1 MFVKTKKQQEAIDLL
16 SSDPKYTLLYGGSR
30 SGKSFIIIYAIIH
43 RALKEP
49 GSRHLIVR
57 FAFNHAKQSLWHD
70 TIPKVM
76 KLCFNGVPS
85 TWNKS
90 DWFIEF
96 TNGSQIWL
104 GGLDDKDRTEKVL
117 GNEYASIFINEASQV
132 SYASYAIL
140 LTRLAQKT
148 ALTNRIYCD
157 CNPPSTQHWTY
168 KLFIQHVNPDSNE
181 PLDGK
186 YYSHMRMNP
195 DDNLENLP
203 EDYIESVL
211 NTLSHRQ
218 QKRFRFGEF
227 LDDIEGALWTYDI
240 IDKYRV
246 AELPLDQYGKPA
258 LKTIVTAIDPS
269 GTSTQSSDE
278 AGIVTAGIGFDGHFY
293 VLDDV
298 SGIMSPNQWATY
310 GIRNLYKWEGDRI
323 VAETNQGWDMV
334 KAVIHNIDK
343 TVRVIDVVA
352 KKNKFARAEP
362 VVGLY
367 ERGQVHHVGRL
378 DKLEDQMTSWDS
390 REAKESP
397 GRIDALVYAIT
408 DLMGKGRASFVLR

>member
-1 MFVKTKKQQEAIDLL
+1 MGFVKTEKQKEAVRLMGGEA
-16 SSDPKYTLLYGGSR
+16 KYTLLYGGSR
-30 SGKSFIIIYAIIH
+30 SGKSFIIIRQIIIRCLKEAGS
-43 RALKEP
+43 RAL
-49 GSRHLIVR
+49 ICR

-70 TIPKVM
+70 TIPKVL
-76 KLCFNGVPS
+76 KLCFPGVNPS
-85 TWNKS
+85 LNRS

-96 TNGSQIWL
+96 GNGSQIWL

-117 GNEYASIFINEASQV
+117 GNEYATIFINEASQV
-132 SYASYAIL
+132 SYQSYSIL

-148 ALTNRIYCD
+148 DLVNRIYCD

-168 KLFIQHVNPDSNE
+168 KLFIQNVNPDSNE
-181 PLDGK
+181 ALNGK
-186 YYSHMRMNP
+186 FYSHMRMNP

-203 EDYIESVL
+203 EDYIDSVL

-218 QKRFRFGEF
+218 QKRFRYGEF
-227 LDDIEGALWTYDI
+227 MDDIEGALWTYDI

-246 AELPLDQYGKPA
+246 QELPE

-278 AGIVTAGIGFDGHFY
+278 AGIVTAGIDFNNHYY

-310 GIRNLYKWEGDRI
+310 GIRNLYKWEGNHI

-367 ERGQVHHVGRL
+367 ERGFVHHFGRL

-408 DLMGKGRASFVLR
+408 DLMGKGKNNFILR

>member
-1 MFVKTKKQQEAIDLL
+1 MFVKTEKQRIALDLL
-16 SSDPKYTLLYGGSR
+16 GSDPKYTLLYGGSR

-43 RALKEP
+43 RALRVA

-70 TIPKVM
+70 TIPKVLS
-76 KLCFNGVPS
+76 LCFPGVNPVL
-85 TWNKS
+85 NKS

-96 TNGSQIWL
+96 GNGSQIWL

-117 GNEYASIFINEASQV
+117 GNEYATIFINEASQV
-132 SYASYAIL
+132 SHQSYSIL

-148 ALTNRIYCD
+148 ELKNRIYCD

-168 KLFIQHVNPDSNE
+168 KLFIQNVNPDSNE
-181 PLDGK
+181 ALDGK

-203 EDYIESVL
+203 EDYIDSVL

-218 QKRFRFGEF
+218 QKRFRYGEF
-227 LDDIEGALWTYDI
+227 MDDIEGALWTYDI

-246 AELPLDQYGKPA
+246 TELPQ

-269 GTSTQSSDE
+269 GTATQSSDE

-298 SGIMSPNQWATY
+298 SGIMTPNQWATY
-310 GIRNLYKWEGDRI
+310 GIRNLYKWEGDHI

-334 KAVIHNIDK
+334 KTVIHNIDK

-367 ERGQVHHVGRL
+367 ERAFVHHFGRL

-408 DLMGKGRASFVLR
+408 DLMGKGKNTFVLR

>member
-1 MFVKTKKQQEAIDLL
+1 MFIKTTKQREAIDLMA
-16 SSDPKYTLLYGGSR
+16 SDPKYTLLYGGSR
-30 SGKSFIIIYAIIH
+30 SGKSFIIIYAITH
-43 RALKEP
+43 RALKEA

-70 TIPKVM
+70 TIPKVL
-76 KLCFNGVPS
+76 KLCFPGVNPVQ
-85 TWNKS
+85 NKS
-90 DWFIEF
+90 DWFLEF
-96 TNGSQIWL
+96 SNGSQIWL

-117 GNEYASIFINEASQV
+117 GNEYSSIFINEASQI

-168 KLFIQHVNPDSNE
+168 KLFIQNVNPDSNE
-181 PLDGK
+181 ALDGK

-218 QKRFRFGEF
+218 QKRFRYGEF
-227 LDDIEGALWTYDI
+227 MDDIEGALWTYDI

-246 AELPLDQYGKPA
+246 AELPLDQFGKPA

-310 GIRNLYKWEGDRI
+310 GIRNMYKWEGDRI

-408 DLMGKGRASFVLR
+408 DLMGKGRNAFILK